1 MRSPP
6 KIDQR
11 KFANI
16 LQEIRQLIPFY
27 TPEWQV
33 AEDNESGSA
42 LLKIFAQMVAGT
54 VEQLNQVPEKNFI
67 AFLNLLGVKLLPAKP
82 ARVPVSFSLSQGAI
96 KTVLIPKNTKVS
108 AEEVARS
115 PLRQCQRWN

>member
-115 PLRQCQRWN
+115 PLRQWQRWN